1 VIPVILGSDKTHLT
15 VLSGDKKAWPLYLSI
30 GNIKSRIR
38 NSQNQRAWLIIGYI
52 PIVHFEDH
60 IDLQTTLINRL
71 FHQCVEFILKSL
83 IPAGNN
89 GILMAD
95 SRGDVRR
102 CYPRIAA
109 YLADY
114 PEQILINV
122 AAGNN
127 SPITLAG
134 YHQLDDAKPHPPR
147 TKEWILGA
155 IAEISQMSN
164 PNDVAAYLTAAK
176 AKGLNGVHKP
186 FWRNMPGYQPEI
198 VICPDILH
206 GVHRFW
212 CDHILLWTRRLV
224 GDAEMDRRLRVL
236 QPVRGYKS
244 YLKGIKNIAQWTGR
258 EDRELQRT
266 LVAVVAGAP
275 AIDAKVMRN
284 LRAFHDFLYLVQYR
298 SHTSSSLEYIREGL
312 ETFHKT
318 KTIYIEKGARRG
330 KNGTID
336 HFRIPKLAGLHAYL
350 LHIPEMGTSPQYSTD
365 ITEACHQ
372 AMAKAAYRATNHKDY
387 PEQMCRFLDRKEKI
401 TFLRELLAWAHL
413 EMPRQR
419 LMAEISSYS
428 PGYQRQSLQIMKYLQ
443 GEAAAEQMGRKQG
456 VKHGIWLNKKPNHI
470 YTAISTLIDVY
481 RLPDLP
487 CALRAMQRLQ
497 VNTVSVLP
505 LRSYVSHHH
514 IHSHSLQCN
523 LLMYGTRFECGCP
536 QYRMTTKMR
545 HRTQFKQSHRRMKC
559 QMVLIIVYLSMW
571 EKMQE
576 GLR

>member
-1 VIPVILGSDKTHLT
+1 LSLPHESTVIPVILGSDKAHLT

-30 GNIKSRIR
+30 GNITSRIR
-38 NSQNQRAWLIIGYI
+38 NSQSQRAWLIIGYI
-52 PIVHFEDH
+52 PVVHFEDH
-60 IDLQTTLINRL
+60 KDLQTTLINRL

-89 GILMAD
+89 GIMMAD
-95 SRGDVRR
+95 SGGNVRR
-102 CYPRIAA
+102 CYPRVAA

-134 YHQLDDAKPHPPR
+134 HHQLDDAEPRPPR

-155 IAEISQMSN
+155 ISEICQSLD
-164 PNDVAAYLTAAK
+164 PNDIAAYLIAAK

-212 CDHILLWTRRLV
+212 RDHILLWIRRLV
-224 GDAEMDRRLRVL
+224 GDPEMDRRLRVL

-244 YLKGIKNIAQWTGR
+244 YTKGIKNIAQWTCR

-275 AIDAKVMRN
+275 AIDAKVMKN

-298 SHTSSSLEYIREGL
+298 SHTPSSLEYIREGL

-318 KTIYIEKGARRG
+318 KTIYVDKGVRRG
-330 KNGTID
+330 TNGPID

-350 LHIPEMGTSPQYSTD
+350 LHIPEMGTSPQYSTE

-372 AMAKAAYRATNHKDY
+372 TMAKAAYRATNHKDY
-387 PEQMCRFLDRKEKI
+387 AEQMCRFLDRKEKI
-401 TFLRELLAWAHL
+401 SFRQELMAWAHI

-419 LMAEISSYS
+419 LMVAVSSYS
-428 PGYQRQSLQIMKYLQ
+428 PGYQQQSLQVMKDLQ
-443 GEAAAEQMGRKQG
+443 DAAAKAQMGRKQG
-456 VKHGIWLNKKPNHI
+456 VKHGLWLNKKPKHI
-470 YTAISTLIDVY
+470 YTSISTLIDVY
-481 RLPDLP
+481 GIPDLTR
-487 CALRAMQRLQ
+487 ALRAVQGLQ
-497 VNTVSVLP
+497 ANAVSILP
-505 LRSYVSHHH
+505 LGFICLTIASTATPCNT
-514 IHSHSLQCN
+514 IHSCMGPASNPAAHSA
-523 LLMYGTRFECGCP
+523 G
-536 QYRMTTKMR
+536 
-545 HRTQFKQSHRRMKC
+545 
-559 QMVLIIVYLSMW
+559 
-571 EKMQE
+571 
-576 GLR
+576 